1 MRLPH
6 PVEDRY
12 THRSRWSVVSEMEP
26 DDVPVP
32 VFGER
37 RPGEVYAERPGAYAL
52 IVDEAGR
59 LAVVRNEQGRYFLP
73 GGGIEPGE
81 SLELALRREVLEE
94 CGRQVDE
101 VQWLCAADEYV
112 QTDEVTRCYLKRASF
127 FVATLHA
134 GPAVAPEDGTE
145 LLWLSPAE
153 AMQRLRH
160 PSQAWVVRQF
170 GQAMLLGDGP
180 VAS

>member
-1 MRLPH
+1 MG
-6 PVEDRY
+6 
-12 THRSRWSVVSEMEP
+12 EMEP
-26 DDVPVP
+26 DEIPVP
-32 VFGER
+32 VFGK
-37 RPGEVYAERPGAYAL
+37 PQSGQVYVERPGAYAL
-52 IVDEAGR
+52 IADEAGR
-59 LAVVRNEQGRYFLP
+59 LAVIRNEHGRLFLP

-101 VQWLCAADEYV
+101 LQWLCAADEYV
-112 QTDEVTRCYLKRASF
+112 QTDEITRGYLKRGMF

-134 GPAVAPEDGTE
+134 QPVVQPEAGTE

-153 AMQRLRH
+153 AARRLRH

-170 GQAMLLGDGP
+170 SQAMLLEGGP
-180 VAS
+180 TAS

>member
-1 MRLPH
+1 MIEYQAALDLAPIRLWASR
-6 PVEDRY
+6 DGG
-12 THRSRWSVVSEMEP
+12 RS
-26 DDVPVP
+26 
-32 VFGER
+32 FGVR
-37 RPGEVYAERPGAYAL
+37 HTWNHVRHGHAL
-52 IVDEAGR
+52 IADEAGR

-145 LLWLSPAE
+145 PLWLSPAE

>member
-1 MRLPH
+1 MY
-6 PVEDRY
+6 V
-12 THRSRWSVVSEMEP
+12 
-26 DDVPVP
+26 
-32 VFGER
+32 
-37 RPGEVYAERPGAYAL
+37 ERPGAYAL
-52 IVDEAGR
+52 IADEAGR
-59 LAVVRNEQGRYFLP
+59 LAVVRNEHGRYFLP

-112 QTDEVTRCYLKRASF
+112 EAREEARCYLKRGTF

-134 GPAVAPEDGTE
+134 QPIGEPEAGTE

-153 AMQRLRH
+153 AARRLRH